1 MGTLI
6 YGADGSNITF
16 EDRLLA
22 HLQIAIITKLRRNEP
37 HTLSWETPSYEGSGR
52 STVWLHPAVPMQFK
66 FSGSK
71 KPVINRV
78 WVEQLLHSANST
90 GGLQVIP
97 EPRPTNAVEGSE
109 QSPSTTQATIPAARL
124 TRSSSTPAGAPAAAP
139 VAAPAAASGARRTR
153 AAVTA

>member
-6 YGADGSNITF
+6 YGADGANITF

-52 STVWLHPAVPMQFK
+52 STVWLHPAVPIQFK

-71 KPVINRV
+71 KPVINRI

-109 QSPSTTQATIPAARL
+109 QSPGVTQATIPAARL
-124 TRSSSTPAGAPAAAP
+124 TRSVAAP
-139 VAAPAAASGARRTR
+139 VAAPTAATTVRRARTARETVGA
-153 AAVTA
+153 

>member
-52 STVWLHPAVPMQFK
+52 STVWLHPAVPIQFK

-71 KPVINRV
+71 KPVINRI

-97 EPRPTNAVEGSE
+97 EPRPTNVPEGSE
-109 QSPSTTQATIPAARL
+109 QSPTATQATIPAARL
-124 TRSSSTPAGAPAAAP
+124 TRSSVAPVASPTAAP
-139 VAAPAAASGARRTR
+139 VARRAR
-153 AAVTA
+153 AARETVGA

>member
-52 STVWLHPAVPMQFK
+52 STVWLHPAVPIQFK

-71 KPVINRV
+71 KPVINRI

-97 EPRPTNAVEGSE
+97 EPRPTNAVEGAE
-109 QSPSTTQATIPAARL
+109 QSPNATQATIPAARL
-124 TRSSSTPAGAPAAAP
+124 TRSASTP
-139 VAAPAAASGARRTR
+139 VAAPTTAPAARRTR
-153 AAVTA
+153 AARETVTA

>member
-52 STVWLHPAVPMQFK
+52 STVWLHPAVPIQFK

-71 KPVINRV
+71 KPVINRI

-97 EPRPTNAVEGSE
+97 EPRPTNVPEGSE
-109 QSPSTTQATIPAARL
+109 HSPNATQATIPAARL
-124 TRSSSTPAGAPAAAP
+124 TRATSSPT
-139 VAAPAAASGARRTR
+139 AAPAARRTR
-153 AAVTA
+153 ATVTA